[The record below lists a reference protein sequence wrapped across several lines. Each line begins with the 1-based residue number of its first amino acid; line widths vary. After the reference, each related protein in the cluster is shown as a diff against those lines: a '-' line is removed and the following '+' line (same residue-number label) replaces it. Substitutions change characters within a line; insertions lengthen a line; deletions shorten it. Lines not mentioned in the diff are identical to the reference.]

1 MKKRIAALVVSLAFA
16 SVGAAAPS
24 LVQDGGFE
32 APGVLA
38 GTYGTGPMGAWTLNI
53 ASDNAGVYTAGQ
65 FTGANVTEGLQ
76 AFDLA
81 MGGFSTGNSLS
92 QTLPTVAGQ
101 RYILS
106 FDWGSEYDW
115 GTDSIVTVGV
125 GNLSENLYD
134 SESPTGTWLQ
144 YHAEFQFTAN
154 GNDVL
159 TFTDN
164 TTIPYQSTRAG
175 LVLDDVA
182 VVRVPAPGAI
192 LLGSLGAGLVG
203 WLRRRRSL

>member
-1 MKKRIAALVVSLAFA
+1 MMRRTVVLLMSLVLA
-16 SVGAAAPS
+16 SVGAAAPN
-24 LVQDGGFE
+24 LVVDGGFE
-32 APGVLA
+32 APGVLT
-38 GTYGTGPMGAWTLNI
+38 GTYGTGPMGAWTVNI
-53 ASDNAGVYTAGQ
+53 VSDKAGVYTAGQ
-65 FTGANVTEGLQ
+65 FTGANVTEGTQ

-115 GTDSIVTVGV
+115 GTDSVVTVGV
-125 GNLSENLYD
+125 GSLLENLYD
-134 SESPTGTWLQ
+134 PESPTGTWLQ
-144 YHAEFQFTAN
+144 YHAEFEFTAS

-164 TTIPYQSTRAG
+164 TTTPYQSTRAG

-182 VVRVPAPGAI
+182 VVAIPVPGAV
-192 LLGSLGAGLVG
+192 LLGGLGAGLVG